1 MIILVTS
8 NFLLSLI
15 LPSLFLLGL
24 LSADSSCSSPA
35 FPPTTHL
42 SHHDS
47 HPHPFPSLFSPGS
60 STLSSGNTPSLSVS
74 SRPARRKRV
83 LNPSLVPDARGAFW
97 TMSSSGDTSSCAVA
111 LLRKLSRASWISAQ
125 KICSSALLT
134 AVCLA
139 SNSRKDLWCLWWG
152 HLRRKPDLIRTAIE
166 RCALKH
172 ALKILPCKCQGG
184 AEAK

>member
-1 MIILVTS
+1 MLCWDAERKSGATDWHSWSLKPFWITS
-8 NFLLSLI
+8 RWQPVSKKHINRPSCDHFGDIQFPTFSHSSLTFPSRASLCRQFL
-15 LPSLFLLGL
+15 FFT
-24 LSADSSCSSPA
+24 CS

-47 HPHPFPSLFSPGS
+47 HPHPHPFPSLFSPGS

-134 AVCLA
+134 AA
-139 SNSRKDLWCLWWG
+139 
-152 HLRRKPDLIRTAIE
+152 
-166 RCALKH
+166 
-172 ALKILPCKCQGG
+172 
-184 AEAK
+184 